1 MRRAALTC
9 LLVAVVA
16 SAGSCG
22 GSNIGPTPPPG
33 GGNGG
38 NGGGGGNPNP
48 PANTQPVIE
57 TMTVQGTRPRQ
68 PANFADLGESIAV
81 SAKVRDEETAVDQ
94 LVYAW
99 TATAG
104 TFSGTG
110 ANVTWQAPATA
121 PEAVEGLTPAT
132 VTITLTITEKFG
144 HPGGPLSFEQS
155 VWNTVSVALHDSAK
169 EVGDMSRQFLL
180 DFSDTNI
187 KDAKYI
193 MRNFGSAAT
202 CPEPDQVENEREDV
216 IRNYTHFRMQNF
228 NIGAAAVTVNF
239 GGSCPGPNGS
249 PKGDACARV
258 PVFWD
263 SIDTRSNTRVP
274 TAGTDIVAAAYSPKD
289 SRWFLCASNYDGRN
303 LLTGARITR

>member
-1 MRRAALTC
+1 MRHALLAG
-9 LLVAVVA
+9 LLAAVVA

-57 TMTVQGTRPRQ
+57 SITVQGTRPRQ

-81 SAKVRDEETAVDQ
+81 SARVRDIETAVDQ

-180 DFSDTNI
+180 DFSDTNN
-187 KDAKYI
+187 KNANHV
-193 MRNFGSAAT
+193 MRNFGSRSF
-202 CPEPDQVENEREDV
+202 CPEPDEVDSEFEDV
-216 IRNYTHFRMQNF
+216 IRNFTFQRMTKYE
-228 NIGAAAVTVNF
+228 IGQAATTVNF
-239 GGSCPGPNGS
+239 EGRCPVFGSR
-249 PKGDACARV
+249 GDACAVV
-258 PVFWD
+258 PVLWD
-263 SIDTRSNTRVP
+263 SVNVVTGARTFSS
-274 TAGTDIVAAAYSPKD
+274 GTDIIAASYSKAEK
-289 SRWFLCASNYDGRN
+289 RWWLCASRYQIV
-303 LLTGARITR
+303 TVIGARPSIR

>member
-57 TMTVQGTRPRQ
+57 TMTVQGTRARQ

-81 SAKVRDEETAVDQ
+81 SAKVRDDETAVDQ
-94 LVYAW
+94 LVYDW

-104 TFSGTG
+104 SFSGTG

-144 HPGGPLSFEQS
+144 HPGGPLAFEQS

-187 KDAKYI
+187 KDASYV
-193 MRNFGSAAT
+193 MRNFGSAAV
-202 CPEPDQVENEREDV
+202 CPEPDEVIKERDDV
-216 IRNYTHFRMQNF
+216 VTNFTFFRMQNF
-228 NIGAAAVTVNF
+228 NIGAPSVTINF
-239 GGSCPGPNGS
+239 GGTCPVRGRL
-249 PKGDACARV
+249 GDACATV

-263 SIDTRSNTRVP
+263 SIDTRNNVRTP
-274 TAGTDIVAAAYSPKD
+274 TSGFDIIAAAYSRKD
-289 SRWFLCASNYDGRN
+289 SRWFLCASSYEGRN
-303 LLTGARITR
+303 LLTGARISR

>member
-1 MRRAALTC
+1 MRHAALTC
-9 LLVAVVA
+9 LLAGVVVL
-16 SAGSCG
+16 AGSCG

-38 NGGGGGNPNP
+38 GGGGGGNPNP
-48 PANTQPVIE
+48 PANSQPVIE
-57 TMTVQGTRPRQ
+57 SITVQGLRPRQ

-81 SAKVRDEETAVDQ
+81 SAKVRDAETPVDQ

-104 TFSGTG
+104 TFTGTG
-110 ANVTWQAPATA
+110 ANVSWQAPATA
-121 PEAVEGLTPAT
+121 PVAVEGLTPAT

-155 VWNTVSVALHDSAK
+155 VWHTVNVALHDSVK

-187 KDAKYI
+187 KDADYI
-193 MRNFGSAAT
+193 MRNFGSPSF
-202 CPEPDQVENEREDV
+202 CPEPGEVASEREDV
-216 IRNYTHFRMQNF
+216 INNFTFFRMQNF
-228 NIGAAAVTVNF
+228 SIGAASVTVNF
-239 GGSCPGPNGS
+239 GGTCPSRGRR
-249 PKGDACARV
+249 GDACALV

-263 SIDTRSNTRVP
+263 SIDTRNNTR
-274 TAGTDIVAAAYSPKD
+274 TASAGTGIIAAAYSRKD
-289 SRWFLCASNYDGRN
+289 LRWFLCASNYDGRN
-303 LLTGARITR
+303 LLTGARISR

>member
-1 MRRAALTC
+1 MRRAVLTAL
-9 LLVAVVA
+9 LAAVVA

-22 GSNIGPTPPPG
+22 GPNIGPTPPSG
-33 GGNGG
+33 GGTGA

-48 PANTQPVIE
+48 PPNSPPVIE
-57 TMTVQGTRPRQ
+57 TIIVQGSRPRQ

-81 SAKVRDEETAVDQ
+81 SAKVRDAETPVDQ

-104 TFSGTG
+104 MFSGSG

-121 PEAVEGLTPAT
+121 PVALQGLMPAA
-132 VTITLTITEKFG
+132 VTITLTVTEKFG

-155 VWNTVSVALHDSAK
+155 VWNTVSVALHDSVK

-187 KDAKYI
+187 RDADYI
-193 MRNFGSAAT
+193 LRNFGTPAI
-202 CPEPDQVENEREDV
+202 CPEPGELAAEREDV
-216 IRNYTHFRMQNF
+216 IRHFTFYRMQNF
-228 NIGAAAVTVNF
+228 NIGAPVVTVNF
-239 GGSCPGPNGS
+239 GGLCPVPNGAR
-249 PKGDACARV
+249 KGDACARV

-263 SIDTRSNTRVP
+263 SIDIRNNSRTP
-274 TAGTDIVAAAYSPKD
+274 TAGTNIVAAAYSRKD
-289 SRWFLCASNYDGRN
+289 SRWFLCASNYEGRN

>member
-1 MRRAALTC
+1 MRRALLTC
-9 LLVAVVA
+9 LLAAVVA

-48 PANTQPVIE
+48 PANSQPVIE
-57 TMTVQGTRPRQ
+57 SITVQGSRPRQ

-81 SAKVRDEETAVDQ
+81 SAKVRDAETPVEQ

-104 TFSGTG
+104 TFTGTG

-121 PEAVEGLTPAT
+121 PVAVEGLTPAT

-155 VWNTVSVALHDSAK
+155 VWNTVNVALHDSVK

-180 DFSDTNI
+180 DFSNTNI
-187 KDAKYI
+187 KDANYV

-202 CPEPDQVENEREDV
+202 CPEPGEVEAEREDV
-216 IRNYTHFRMQNF
+216 IT
-228 NIGAAAVTVNF
+228 
-239 GGSCPGPNGS
+239 
-249 PKGDACARV
+249 
-258 PVFWD
+258 
-263 SIDTRSNTRVP
+263 
-274 TAGTDIVAAAYSPKD
+274 
-289 SRWFLCASNYDGRN
+289 
-303 LLTGARITR
+303 

>member
-1 MRRAALTC
+1 MRRAALAC
-9 LLVAVVA
+9 LFAAVVV

-48 PANTQPVIE
+48 PANNKPVIE
-57 TMTVQGTRPRQ
+57 SITVQGTRPRQ
-68 PANFADLGESIAV
+68 PANFADLGELIAV
-81 SAKVRDEETAVDQ
+81 SAKVRDDETAPDQ
-94 LVYAW
+94 LGYSW

-104 TFSGTG
+104 TFTGTG
-110 ANVTWQAPATA
+110 ANVTWQAPAIA
-121 PEAVEGLTPAT
+121 PVTVEGLTPAT

-144 HPGGPLSFEQS
+144 HPGGPLSFEQT
-155 VWNTVSVALHDSAK
+155 VWHPVSVALHDSVK

-187 KDAKYI
+187 KDANYI

-202 CPEPDQVENEREDV
+202 CPEPGEVEGEREQV
-216 IRNYTHFRMQNF
+216 ITHFTFFRMQNF

-239 GGSCPGPNGS
+239 GGSCPIAGRR
-249 PKGDACARV
+249 GDACASV

-263 SIDTRSNTRVP
+263 SIDTRNNRRTP
-274 TAGTDIVAAAYSPKD
+274 TAGTDVIAAAYSRKD
-289 SRWFLCASNYDGRN
+289 LRWFLCASNYDGRN
-303 LLTGARITR
+303 LLTGARISR